1 MTAPAEPLSTR
12 ETRLK
17 VYALLA
23 EGKCQ
28 ARVAELLDLKRP
40 TVSEHAKA
48 LEAGNFIKRIP
59 GKEKPV
65 LYEKGPRGPELDML
79 YVRSSEQINARGV
92 TQCSEHLAK
101 VPTAN
106 VHHLKFRL
114 NVLKEGDSQFI
125 YKRGRQYR
133 NVQRSWGQVPYQD
146 KFVTVELEQS
156 FASGGRTT
164 LYIYPPEMD
173 LTADELPHYEEIS
186 AKACME
192 ISGYMQKNMSWKLGI
207 PELTD
212 WQRHIG
218 IDNPALM
225 KGVAE
230 KYFMKSKDGKVW
242 TSNSDGRSEEETDS
256 IEHAQILLDL
266 PGEVLTIKTTMVD
279 LVEDLKLIVEALSLS
294 KDGME
299 RVAVINGIELKS
311 KAKEALERLKENAD
325 GSKAAVRD
333 RDINDPGVMFG

>member
-1 MTAPAEPLSTR
+1 MSTPVKPLSTR

-17 VYALLA
+17 IYAHLA

-28 ARVAELLDLKRP
+28 ASVAKLLDLKRS

-48 LEAGNFIKRIP
+48 LEEGNFIKRIP

-65 LYEKGPRGPELDML
+65 LYEKGPRGPELDIL

-92 TQCSEHLAK
+92 TQCSENLAK

-114 NVLKEGDSQFI
+114 NVVKEGDTQFI
-125 YKRGRQYR
+125 YKRGRRYR
-133 NVQRSWGQVPYQD
+133 NIERSWGQVPYQN

-156 FASGGRTT
+156 FAPGGLTT

-173 LTADELPHYEEIS
+173 LTADELPRYEEI
-186 AKACME
+186 AALACME
-192 ISGYMQKNMSWKLGI
+192 ISGFMQKNMGWKLGI

-242 TSNSDGRSEEETDS
+242 TSNSGGRSEEETDS

-299 RVAVINGIELKS
+299 RVAVINGIELKA
-311 KAKEALERLKENAD
+311 KAKEALDKLQGSVE
-325 GSKAAVRD
+325 GSKAAAPD
-333 RDINDPGVMFG
+333 RNINDPGVMFG